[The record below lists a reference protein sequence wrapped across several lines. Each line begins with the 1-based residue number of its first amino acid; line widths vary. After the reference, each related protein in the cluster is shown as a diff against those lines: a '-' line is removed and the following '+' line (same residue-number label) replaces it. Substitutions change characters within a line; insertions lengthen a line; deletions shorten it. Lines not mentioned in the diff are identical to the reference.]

1 MRYRRTE
8 VVTRAD
14 ARLLWKQGRRAFSF
28 LSGRGVEGILV
39 SFIAQS
45 VLVCALEV
53 SNRARQIRIKDTK
66 IPLEAAAARKGK
78 RPSRVCWCQ
87 SVLV

>member
-1 MRYRRTE
+1 MESYPIRFLTARQEQTE

-28 LSGRGVEGILV
+28 FERCFAGVEGILV

-45 VLVCALEV
+45 ALV
-53 SNRARQIRIKDTK
+53 
-66 IPLEAAAARKGK
+66 
-78 RPSRVCWCQ
+78 
-87 SVLV
+87 

>member
-28 LSGRGVEGILV
+28 LERRLAGVEGILV

-45 VLVCALEV
+45 ALV
-53 SNRARQIRIKDTK
+53 
-66 IPLEAAAARKGK
+66 
-78 RPSRVCWCQ
+78 
-87 SVLV
+87 

>member
-1 MRYRRTE
+1 MASERRTEAQDRAKAATGSACYSGKVYKNVPDEVCAVRYRRTE

-45 VLVCALEV
+45 VLV
-53 SNRARQIRIKDTK
+53 
-66 IPLEAAAARKGK
+66 
-78 RPSRVCWCQ
+78 
-87 SVLV
+87 